1 MRSNL
6 MDIGKYC
13 DCLRLNLQ
21 AAQLLVRCRWI
32 GSRQVKASYDRIA
45 PHYDANWLCRLRSVT
60 DRLLT
65 RLPEVP
71 AGKILDLGCGT
82 GYTTG
87 ALAARYPNAEI
98 IAQDISDGMLA
109 VARKNYAAKNVAFAD
124 GDMRGFLKNTP
135 PASVQMIVSAW
146 AIGYANPPAVLREA
160 RRVLCP
166 GGVFAF
172 VVNLRD
178 SLYPLYIAFRRTMQH
193 FPNELQALAFPRF
206 PKSWQHLSRQAAAC
220 GLTALWHDEGYQ
232 PIAMAHEAGLPWL
245 LRTGVL
251 AGFDNMLPLQDKPHV
266 ADYFERCLREQ
277 AQPLRHHYIMGILQR
292 S

>member
-1 MRSNL
+1 
-6 MDIGKYC
+6 MDIGKYS
-13 DCLRLNLQ
+13 DCLRLNWR

-32 GSRQVKASYDRIA
+32 GPRQVKASYDRIA
-45 PHYDANWLCRLRSVT
+45 PDYDANWLCRLRSVT
-60 DRLLT
+60 DRLLAQ
-65 RLPEVP
+65 LPDVP
-71 AGKILDLGCGT
+71 AGRIMDLGCGT

-87 ALAARYPNAEI
+87 KLAARYPNAEI

-109 VARKNYAAKNVAFAD
+109 VARKNAAADNVVFAA
-124 GDMRGFLKNTP
+124 GDMRDFLKTEQS
-135 PASVQMIVSAW
+135 ARAQMIVSAW
-146 AIGYANPPAVLREA
+146 VIGYANPPAVLREA

-178 SLYPLYIAFRRTMQH
+178 SLYPVYIAFRRTMQR
-193 FPNELQALAFPRF
+193 FPGELQALAFPRF
-206 PKSWQHLSRQAAAC
+206 PQSWQQFARQAAAC
-220 GLTALWHDEGYQ
+220 GLKALWHAEGCQ
-232 PIAMAHEAGLPWL
+232 PVAAAHQASTPWL

-251 AGFDNMLPLQDKPHV
+251 AGFDHMLPLQDQPHV
-266 ADYFERCLREQ
+266 ADYFENCLHTQ